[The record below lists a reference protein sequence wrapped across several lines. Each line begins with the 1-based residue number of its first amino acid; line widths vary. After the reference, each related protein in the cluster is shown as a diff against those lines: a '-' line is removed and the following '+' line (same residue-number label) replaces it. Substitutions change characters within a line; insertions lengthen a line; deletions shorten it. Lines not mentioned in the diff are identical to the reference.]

1 MSCKCATKKWCEL
14 KVAEQQWTESC
25 NGISFPPI
33 LTFSVHLIL
42 CWIVVSQS
50 FLYTYNTLCSLIHCS
65 ECDKDGDAL
74 AGMFRIYLESHRW
87 FKLAMS
93 RFTFEI
99 EQQLRKKHT
108 QNVAPRI
115 IRLKYLSF
123 VLKVFVRI
131 IRNKYN
137 TAVATCLSFFHSL
150 SLYLFLC
157 FNVFIPFV
165 ATLTGRNSSRHVQM
179 NSRRAYKIRHSFV
192 RGSILS
198 LIRFW
203 ENTIASYISH
213 THTID
218 LHHFIN
224 VNMFY
229 ATEAKAFVLYTK
241 SVVTTKINIK
251 HINVRMMD

>member
-1 MSCKCATKKWCEL
+1 
-14 KVAEQQWTESC
+14 
-25 NGISFPPI
+25 
-33 LTFSVHLIL
+33 
-42 CWIVVSQS
+42 
-50 FLYTYNTLCSLIHCS
+50 
-65 ECDKDGDAL
+65 
-74 AGMFRIYLESHRW
+74 
-87 FKLAMS
+87 MS

-123 VLKVFVRI
+123 VLKVFVWI
-131 IRNKYN
+131 IRNKYYN
-137 TAVATCLSFFHSL
+137 AVATCLSFLFFF
-150 SLYLFLC
+150 YLFLC

-192 RGSILS
+192 RGSILI

-218 LHHFIN
+218 LHRFIN
-224 VNMFY
+224 VNVFY
-229 ATEAKAFVLYTK
+229 ATKAKAFVLYTK
-241 SVVTTKINIK
+241 SVVSTKFNIK